1 MYFSSRLVAFKN
13 QNKHEFC
20 HNNHSRIVSNMTNN
34 DHYNGNS
41 QIYFIKIKS
50 VAEAPTKF
58 AIIWTLECEYK
69 RVVNILSGG
78 PRVTK
83 AECCPKHSVDFKIS
97 LTFYFHCEE
106 GRIFLSP
113 PVRPMSSRSNQDN
126 KTEHLMMKVL

>member
-1 MYFSSRLVAFKN
+1 MMS
-13 QNKHEFC
+13 
-20 HNNHSRIVSNMTNN
+20 N

-50 VAEAPTKF
+50 VAEAAEKF
-58 AIIWTLECEYK
+58 AMIWTLECECK
-69 RVVNILSGG
+69 RAVNILSGG

-83 AECCPKHSVDFKIS
+83 AECCPKPSIDIKIS
-97 LTFYFHCEE
+97 LTFHFHCEE

-126 KTEHLMMKVL
+126 KTALNDEGALIAISIAPRVTPRYGLFAVDLIFS